1 MNEQQSAMK
10 KIVRQVF
17 LNGAALVVVPAALLD
32 LTSCSSTP
40 APSNQPEPFSNPAS
54 NNGSVLGG
62 EIVTD
67 AISTTATVVS
77 VDRAKRLVVLKR
89 ADGSIVTYKAAPN
102 AFGFDDIKAGDVVKV
117 SVAEE
122 RAMFLGKNSVPASA
136 GAGTAR
142 LRVRL
147 PGGTQA
153 VATEVGILN
162 FTAKITAI
170 NVWNESVT
178 LQLGDGSTKTINV
191 SDAVNL
197 ADVSVGDFVSVQS
210 TEAAVLVLEKP

>member
-1 MNEQQSAMK
+1 MNEITECRFQN
-10 KIVRQVF
+10 
-17 LNGAALVVVPAALLD
+17 LAAKMLVTAALLA

-40 APSNQPEPFSNPAS
+40 PLSNQPEPFTPAA
-54 NNGSVLGG
+54 NTGSGFGG

-67 AISTTATVVS
+67 AVSTTATVVS
-77 VDRAKRLVVLKR
+77 LDRVKRLVVLKR
-89 ADGSIVTYKAAPN
+89 ADGSTVTYKAAPN
-102 AFGFDDIKAGDVVKV
+102 AFGFNEIKAGDVVKV

-122 RAMFLGKNSVPASA
+122 FAVFLGKNSVPPSA
-136 GAGTAR
+136 GADTAK

-153 VATEVGILN
+153 VATEVGVLN

-170 NVWNESVT
+170 SVWNESVT
-178 LQLGDGSTKTINV
+178 LQLPDGATKTIRV

-197 ADVSVGDFVSVQS
+197 ADVSVGDNVSVQS
-210 TEAAVLVLEKP
+210 TEAAVLLLEKP

>member
-1 MNEQQSAMK
+1 MNEQQSAME
-10 KIVRQVF
+10 KIIRRGF
-17 LNGAALVVVPAALLD
+17 LNGAALVMVPAALLA

-40 APSNQPEPFSNPAS
+40 PPSSVPEPFAS
-54 NNGSVLGG
+54 SAGNNGSVLGG
-62 EIVTD
+62 EIATD

-136 GAGTAR
+136 GADTAR

-170 NVWNESVT
+170 SVWNESVT
-178 LQLGDGSTKTINV
+178 LQLADGSTKTINV